1 MGFGPLD
8 ILVFLAVLGVLVF
21 VHELG
26 HFVAAKLCGIYVDRF
41 SLGMPPR
48 LFGFRYGET
57 DYCIGLLPI
66 GGYVKMAGQEDQ
78 PLSEEER
85 TKTYGHIPPD
95 RWFNKKPVWQRAFVL
110 VAGPAMNLVLALGIY
125 GFMAGYGREVPQAE
139 VETRVGDVEKES
151 PASKAPMYLVE
162 AGAPRD
168 LTGEPDA
175 TGWRTGDRIVTIN
188 GEPVKLF
195 EDIMVAAILSGGEQ
209 AVVEIDRP
217 LDDGATARY
226 VSPITAQ
233 VFGEFKDARRF
244 GIAPYMPAL
253 VRQVFPE
260 SPAQLGGV
268 KPGDLIIKANGAP
281 TDQQTFA
288 VMVRDLPPGTPL
300 PLTVEREGGPVDL
313 TVQTRREGAFKDI
326 AFSPPLSVA
335 LMLPDGEPLEVLEED
350 AAVLKALGLRTGDRI
365 LTANGSTDIGTT
377 LRHVSKQDAK
387 QSVALTV
394 ERPKLL
400 GAGSTWTV
408 NLSAAEAL
416 RAITGIDP
424 ESQPVIAGI
433 SPELAEKSGL
443 QRKDR
448 IVEIDGAPATI
459 ARLQE
464 IEETR
469 IGETVPVVVERPA
482 ILLGLGQKSATVKAE
497 LSIDAIQQIGVGF
510 GTKTVIRREEPA
522 NIIPYAFKEAW
533 RQSARIYSVLH
544 QLITGGLSPKL
555 LGGPVMIGDIV
566 TTASK
571 IGFMYLLDI
580 TAMISVNLAI
590 FNLLPLPVLDGG
602 QLVFLLIEAI
612 RRRPVSTRVMEAVQQ
627 AGFVLIIGLL
637 LFVTFN
643 DVSRIVQRILP

>member
-8 ILVFLAVLGVLVF
+8 ILVFLAVLGILVF

-78 PLSEEER
+78 PLSDEER
-85 TKTYGHIPPD
+85 EKTYGHVPSD

-110 VAGPAMNLVLALGIY
+110 VAGPAMNLVLALCIY

-139 VETRVGDVEKES
+139 IETRVGDVEKDS
-151 PASKAPMYLVE
+151 PASKAPMFLAE
-162 AGAPRD
+162 AGQQTD
-168 LTGEPDA
+168 FKSTPDA
-175 TGWRTGDRIVTIN
+175 TGWHTGDRIVTIN

-209 AVVEIDRP
+209 AVVEIERSQA
-217 LDDGATARY
+217 DGSTARY

-244 GIAPYMPAL
+244 GISPYTPAL

-260 SPAQLGGV
+260 SPAQLGGI
-268 KPGDLIIKANGAP
+268 KPGDLIIEANGTP

-288 VMVRDLPPGTPL
+288 TMVRDLPPDTAL
-300 PLTVEREGGPVDL
+300 PLTVDRNGEQVKL

-326 AFSPPLSVA
+326 AFSPPLSVSM
-335 LMLPDGEPLEVLEED
+335 LLPDGEPLEVLEENPE
-350 AAVLKALGLRTGDRI
+350 VLKTMGLQTGDRI
-365 LTANGSTDIGTT
+365 VTANGSTDLGTT
-377 LRHVSKQDAK
+377 LRHVQKNSPTEN
-387 QSVALTV
+387 VALTV
-394 ERPKLL
+394 ERPKFF
-400 GAGSTWTV
+400 GKGNTWTV
-408 NLSAAEAL
+408 NLSAADTV

-424 ESQPVIAGI
+424 QSQPTIAAI
-433 SPELAEKSGL
+433 TPELSEKTGL

-448 IVEIDGAPATI
+448 IVEIDGAPATV

-464 IEETR
+464 LEDTR
-469 IGETVPVVVERPA
+469 IGDTLPIVVERPA
-482 ILLGLGQKSATVKAE
+482 ILLGLGQKSETVKAE
-497 LSIDAIQQIGVGF
+497 IAVAGIQQIGVGF
-510 GTKTVIRREEPA
+510 GMKTVIRREEPA
-522 NIIPYAFKEAW
+522 NIVPYAFKEAW

-544 QLITGGLSPKL
+544 QLLTGGLSPKL

-571 IGFMYLLDI
+571 IGFMYLIDI

-602 QLVFLLIEAI
+602 QLVFLLIEAV
-612 RRRPVSTRVMEAVQQ
+612 RRRPVSTRVMEATQQ
-627 AGFVLIIGLL
+627 VGFVLIIGLL